1 MKENNGHKA
10 GVRPSVR
17 LGRGGSRKKTV
28 TTKKK
33 KTQEKG
39 ANLLSETKS
48 LGEQLGEILIKPA
61 LRKQPQN
68 LKKAD
73 QRL

>member
-17 LGRGGSRKKTV
+17 LGRGGSQKKTV

-48 LGEQLGEILIKPA
+48 LGEKLGLK
-61 LRKQPQN
+61 LRKKPSP
-68 LKKAD
+68 
-73 QRL
+73 R